1 MAKQSILKRFTNLIK
16 AKINNWFDVHED
28 PVDELNRKILNYQE
42 QVDQHETAVIDLT
55 LTHNYAKVEYN
66 EAVEEFKQLE
76 HTVEQARA
84 LIKEA
89 EKAGDTER
97 VKYLTERAQLAYR
110 EYNSKKRN
118 LEEKQAQ
125 LEAEAEAV
133 QEAQA
138 EHTRLKDEVSELK
151 AKKDTMV
158 SKLRLAQSKNG
169 LDNIRRELDSSD
181 GILQEIERES
191 YKLEQ
196 SSVIRKQLEQST
208 DEHKLKEFQ
217 QEITGGSVDDDFA
230 DFLEGGSL
238 ESNIR
243 EIE

>member
-16 AKINNWFDVHED
+16 AKINNWFDVYED
-28 PVDELNRKILNYQE
+28 PVDELNRKIISYTE
-42 QVDQHETAVIDLT
+42 QVDNHETAVIDLT

-66 EAVEEFKQLE
+66 DAVKEFKTLE

-89 EKAGDTER
+89 EEADDTER

-110 EYNSKKRN
+110 EYTSKKSI
-118 LEEKQAQ
+118 LEQKKAT
-125 LEAEAEAV
+125 LEAEAQAV
-133 QEAQA
+133 QEAQN
-138 EHTRLKDEVSELK
+138 EHTRLKEEVSELK
-151 AKKDTMV
+151 SKKDGMV

-169 LDNIRRELDSSD
+169 LDSIRRELDSSD

-196 SSVIRKQLEQST
+196 SSVIRKQLEEST

-217 QEITGGSVDDDFA
+217 NEITGGSVDDDFA
-230 DFLEGGSL
+230 DFLKGGSL
-238 ESNIR
+238 ESNFR
-243 EIE
+243 ELE

>member
-138 EHTRLKDEVSELK
+138 EHTRLKEEVSELK